1 MKKNGMCE
9 SRLYTNFGSDLILV
23 SSYFQIVLSSVVI
36 SLIADGISFSYGLL
50 FSEHLAYFKESKT
63 KTAWVGSLFM
73 AIPLLSGPIMSNLV
87 DNYGC
92 RKMTFI
98 GGLLTGTGFVL
109 AAFATSIEQ
118 LYLTMGVVAGL
129 GLGLNY
135 VTAVVAIAFW
145 FDKRRTFATGIGAS
159 GTGIG
164 TFIYAPFTTYLIDAF
179 GWRGATLII
188 AGTCFNLCVC
198 GMVMRDPDWLIE
210 ENALESRSQ
219 SIQTFS
225 NSSVCLDEIKKLL
238 ETGAHNEDV
247 LDTLVTNVNTEA
259 NQQMMLIKDSEQVKR
274 YQSELMLPTY
284 IEKKDEFK
292 LSVGVPYGSRRSL
305 RPADIVKSPEI
316 LSIEHF
322 LPSNKSASQVL
333 SVDNETVVK
342 RNLASAETLNASEKN
357 SSKLA
362 QSRNSISSKSYE
374 ELNRRFSLDESSM
387 FRPER
392 HGSMVME
399 SHYKG
404 ISLDAIDEGERRSPP
419 SSNGAVII
427 PIGQSGPKPKIR
439 RRNTEKANFMRQS
452 SLKTSHYLK
461 NMRIH
466 RNSIHYRGA
475 MLNTHRYRLRA
486 SSCPNIYR
494 NSMTTIA
501 RESEEVSDFY
511 FKIFFGLFYF

>member
-1 MKKNGMCE
+1 M
-9 SRLYTNFGSDLILV
+9 
-23 SSYFQIVLSSVVI
+23 
-36 SLIADGISFSYGLL
+36 IADGISFSYGLL

-73 AIPLLSGPIMSNLV
+73 AVPLLSGPIMSNLV

-98 GGLLTGTGFVL
+98 GGILTGTGFVL
-109 AAFATSIEQ
+109 AAFAGSVEE
-118 LYLTMGVVAGL
+118 LYLTMGVIAGL

-135 VTAVVAIAFW
+135 VTAVVSIAFW
-145 FDKRRTFATGIGAS
+145 FDKKRTFATGIGAS

-164 TFIYAPFTTYLIDAF
+164 TFIYAPFTTWLIDAY

-259 NQQMMLIKDSEQVKR
+259 NQQMLLSKDNEQVKR
-274 YQSELMLPTY
+274 YQSELFLPTY
-284 IEKKDEFK
+284 IEQKDEFK

-305 RPADIVKSPEI
+305 RPADVVKSPEI
-316 LSIEHF
+316 LSIEPF
-322 LPSNKSASQVL
+322 TLSNKSASQVL
-333 SVDNETVVK
+333 SVDNEIVLK
-342 RNLASAETLNASEKN
+342 NNLASTETLNVSEKK
-357 SSKLA
+357 SSKIGL
-362 QSRNSISSKSYE
+362 SRNSISNKSYE

-387 FRPER
+387 FRPAM

-399 SHYKG
+399 NHYKG
-404 ISLDAIDEGERRSPP
+404 ISLDAIDEGERKSPP
-419 SSNGAVII
+419 SSTNGAVII
-427 PIGQSGPKPKIR
+427 QIGQSGPKPKIR

-501 RESEEVSDFY
+501 RESEEVNYYLFMFNSINFCFDFIEMVRQ
-511 FKIFFGLFYF
+511 FCRNDEICF